1 MFILILQT
9 LITNFVSFDVEA
21 EEMGEMLTVGGDNKY
36 LIRILIILLIFTW
49 GSITLL
55 LSCWELGS
63 VSKERVEINH

>member
-36 LIRILIILLIFTW
+36 LIRILIILTIFTW

-55 LSCWELGS
+55 LSCWELGL